1 MVQAIRGM
9 RDVLPDEGRR
19 WRLVESALES
29 VLLSYAYEEVHL
41 PLLEFTELFSRGVGE
56 ATDIVEKEM
65 YNFPD
70 RDGDSISLRPEGT
83 AGCVR
88 VLQQHGLLYNQ
99 TQRVFYR
106 GPMFRY
112 ERPQKGR
119 YRQFYQMGAEAFGM
133 PGPDVD
139 AELLALG
146 RACWERLGIE
156 DRVRLELNTLGS
168 AESRATYRDALVRYL
183 EGYADELDADSRR
196 RLDSNPLRILDSKV
210 ERTREIL
217 VGAPDLS
224 DYLDDEGRSHFDRLR
239 EMLAGL
245 GIDYVLNPRLVR
257 GLDYYNHTVFE
268 WVTDDLGSQG
278 TICAGGR
285 YDGLVAQ
292 LGGRPTP
299 GAGFALGLERV
310 LLLHEQRNLPT
321 RPAADVYVCMLSE
334 DEHTQALALADRL
347 RRVEPELR
355 IRVHAGGGKLKNQ
368 LKRADQCGAAWAVIL
383 GADELAQ
390 GKLTLK
396 ALATGEQVVV
406 TPDAAAALIAESA
419 PGAGAN
425 PREGADVREG
435 ADPREGADVRR

>member
-9 RDVLPDEGRR
+9 RDVLPDEARR
-19 WRLVESALES
+19 WRVVEAELES
-29 VLLSYAYEEVHL
+29 VLQGYAYEEIQL

-65 YNFPD
+65 YSFAD
-70 RDGDSISLRPEGT
+70 RDSDSLSLRPEGT

-88 VLQQHGLLYNQ
+88 LLQQHGLLFNQ

-133 PGPDVD
+133 VGPDVD

-146 RACWERLGIE
+146 SACWARLGIE

-168 AESRATYRDALVRYL
+168 ADDRLRYREALTDYL
-183 EGYADELDADSRR
+183 GKYLAELDADSQR
-196 RLDSNPLRILDSKV
+196 RLSSNPLRILDTKV

-217 VGAPDLS
+217 EQAPDLA
-224 DYLDDEGRSHFDRLR
+224 DYVSSGAREHFDGLIAHL
-239 EMLAGL
+239 EAL
-245 GIDYVLNPRLVR
+245 GIDYVLNHRLVR
-257 GLDYYNHTVFE
+257 GLDYYNYTVFE
-268 WVTDDLGSQG
+268 WVTDALGAQG

-285 YDGLVAQ
+285 YDGLVEQ

-310 LLLHEQRNLPT
+310 LMLFEQRNLPT
-321 RPAADVYVCMLSE
+321 RPAADVYWCVMDSSQHAHSL
-334 DEHTQALALADRL
+334 QQADRL
-347 RRVEPELR
+347 RAALPELR
-355 IRVHAGGGKLKNQ
+355 IRVHSGGGKLKNQ
-368 LKRADQCGAAWAVIL
+368 LKKADHSGATWAVIVGQDEMTEQSL
-383 GADELAQ
+383 TVKNLRTGAQVRAGFDLAVEKIR
-390 GKLTLK
+390 GWRTS
-396 ALATGEQVVV
+396 
-406 TPDAAAALIAESA
+406 D
-419 PGAGAN
+419 
-425 PREGADVREG
+425 
-435 ADPREGADVRR
+435 